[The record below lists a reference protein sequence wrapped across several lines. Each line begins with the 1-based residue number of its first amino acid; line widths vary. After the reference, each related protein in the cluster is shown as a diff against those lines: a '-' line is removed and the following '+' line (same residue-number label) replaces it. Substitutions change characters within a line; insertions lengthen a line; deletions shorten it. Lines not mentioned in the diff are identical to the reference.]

1 MYQPQRTTILPLL
14 LAITCSI
21 FAGSVANAQGLP
33 VEVEEVTTIPAIM
46 LPKEELNEKR
56 VAVLSDIIG
65 RVPDEKQRT
74 QLRLERAKE
83 YLRAQQWSKAA
94 ADFQAAAETYPDDS
108 MHWMRAALLFR
119 LAKDVKAYEELTSKM
134 LKHFQ
139 ETTNPYH
146 AERTAKMCWLPTS
159 PLDERELTEHLADFA
174 VDRRARAWGEY
185 YPATRALGHYRYGDY
200 DKALEALALSD
211 RMNNALRE
219 PHSDLAATNHVLRA
233 MCLLKQEKR
242 DEGIKQLQAATALV
256 QKNVA
261 HADLLYADRWNDWLL
276 ASELHQEARSLL
288 QDMPE

>member
-1 MYQPQRTTILPLL
+1 MYQPQRIRILSFFVVMAYSVL
-14 LAITCSI
+14 
-21 FAGSVANAQGLP
+21 AGSAAHAQQLQ
-33 VEVEEVTTIPAIM
+33 VEVEEVATIPAIT
-46 LPKEELNEKR
+46 LPKEDLNEKR

-65 RVPDEKQRT
+65 RVSDEKKRT
-74 QLRLERAKE
+74 QLMLERAKE
-83 YLRAQQWSKAA
+83 YLRAQQWSQAA

-108 MHWMRAALLFR
+108 MHWMRAALLLR
-119 LAKDVKAYEELTSKM
+119 LAKDAKGYEEFTSKM
-134 LKHFQ
+134 LQHFQ

-159 PLDERELTEHLADFA
+159 PLDKRELTEHLADFA
-174 VDRRARAWGEY
+174 VDRRARSWGEY

-219 PHSDLAATNHVLRA
+219 PHGDLTAITHLLRA
-233 MCLLKQEKR
+233 MCLLKQEHR

-261 HADLLYADRWNDWLL
+261 HPDLLYADHWNDWLL